1 MNRRQ
6 YLGTAGTAFTTA
18 ALAGCVG
25 SGNEGE
31 DGVFVE
37 TAVNETALDVEFPED
52 SSIRQ
57 VNLLQDGEL
66 VNQASL
72 QAGEYRTSIQ
82 LVQHDDTQIQGIY
95 PPGDLTLVATD
106 DAGEEYE
113 HEQTIEP
120 AMEIAD
126 VRVPDDDFQ
135 RLLVEVENTGNG
147 PGALARLGV
156 LGEELHEGFPL
167 EDDAAGANFLQHPAD
182 ESPWFDSHPLSAR
195 ESIDI
200 VPPDPVLGFVAITS
214 YEPDPEPHWYDDP
227 ETLADE
233 LGGETIAVD
242 VPILTATH
250 NLTASVDVLLAGDV
264 VERGRMHYFTEAQVD
279 DIETSTKAL

>member
-1 MNRRQ
+1 MRE
-6 YLGTAGTAFTTA
+6 
-18 ALAGCVG
+18 
-25 SGNEGE
+25 SH
-31 DGVFVE
+31 
-37 TAVNETALDVEFPED
+37 
-52 SSIRQ
+52 
-57 VNLLQDGEL
+57 
-66 VNQASL
+66 
-72 QAGEYRTSIQ
+72 TSIP
-82 LVQHDDTQIQGIY
+82 LVEYSNGEVKGIY

-106 DAGEEYE
+106 DAGEEHK
-113 HEQTIEP
+113 HELTIEP
-120 AMEIAD
+120 AVEIAD

-135 RLLVEVENTGNG
+135 RLLVEIENTGNG

-167 EDDAAGANFLQHPAD
+167 EDDASGANFLQHPAD
-182 ESPWFDSHPLSAR
+182 ESPWFDSHPLPAGGSM
-195 ESIDI
+195 EI

-250 NLTASVDVLLAGDV
+250 NLTASVDVLLEGDV

-279 DIETSTKAL
+279 DVETSTEAL